1 MNIYE
6 EIEQENKE
14 ILLNTLAKRTLSGK
28 QQWTELKYNPIGF
41 VQQGGD
47 NPFIS
52 QGFELQTEY
61 NGRIYEMELFES
73 ISIPSK
79 RGDVFITIDF
89 DNEGGRMKYDFAL
102 SFEAEGHNDIGTECI
117 GKMYADSNVVKMADV
132 VVGVFKGTEAE
143 SFGFSYARYFM
154 EKEIDK
160 KWKKDKMVILGEK
173 LMNEGRMED
182 FHKAVLDIT
191 RV

>member
-28 QQWTELKYNPIGF
+28 QQWIELKYNPIGF

-73 ISIPSK
+73 ISISSK
-79 RGDVFITIDF
+79 RGDIFITIDF

-102 SFEAEGHNDIGTECI
+102 SFEAEGHNDIGTKSI

-143 SFGFSYARYFM
+143 SLGFSYARYFM